1 MEQET
6 AVAGVGAV
14 RCAAGEAEEA
24 RLRALMADAPAS
36 VAAMFLERVAKTPD
50 SDAFLVP
57 SGTGWR
63 RQTWRQTAEVVT
75 EIAAGLLALGVRPED
90 RVAIASST
98 RIDWVHADLAIMCA
112 GAATTTVYPTS
123 TGGDVEHIV
132 GDSGSRLLVAEDAE
146 QLAKL
151 CRHRAGLP
159 DLERVVVIDQPPAE
173 ALAEA
178 EAAGLAVI
186 SLDRLRQI
194 GERYLA
200 EHPAAV
206 TERIASVRPDHLATL
221 IYTSG
226 TTGRPKGVRLT
237 QRCWVYEGLAAA
249 SIDEV
254 RPEDVTYLWLPLSH
268 SFGKVLLAAQIAIGH
283 AAAVDGR
290 LDRIVENLP
299 VVRPTG
305 MAGAP
310 RIYEKVHARVNAM
323 VAEHGGAKA
332 RIFAWSFDVGR
343 RVSRLRQD
351 GQRPGGLLALQ
362 ARLADRLVF
371 GTIRQRFG
379 GRVRSFISGA
389 APLSVGIAEWFDA
402 AGLRILEGY
411 GLTET
416 SAGSFVNR
424 PDRYR
429 LGTVGVPLPGTE
441 VRIEDDGEVLIKGP
455 GVMEGYHNLPEETAA
470 VLTEDGWLRT
480 GDIGEITPDGF
491 LRITDRKKDLIKT
504 SGGKYVAPQSI
515 ETQFKAIC
523 PLASQIVVHGDGR
536 NYVTALIALD
546 PEEVSAWA
554 AAHGMGGGVPYQEVV
569 TSDAMREA
577 ISGYVDRLNAGL
589 GRWEAIKRFDL
600 LDRDLTVEDGFLTP
614 SLKLKRRVVERAYAE
629 RLDRLYAAG

>member
-6 AVAGVGAV
+6 AVADPGAV

-24 RLRALMADAPAS
+24 RLRALMAEAPPS
-36 VAAMFLERVAKTPD
+36 VAAMFIERVAKTPD

-57 SGTGWR
+57 SAGTGWR

-75 EIAAGLLALGVRPED
+75 EIAAGLLALGVRLED

-98 RIDWVHADLAIMCA
+98 RVDWIHADLAIMCA

-123 TGGDVEHIV
+123 TGDDVEHIV
-132 GDSGSRLLVAEDAE
+132 RDSGSRVLVAEDAE
-146 QLAKL
+146 QLAKI

-159 DLERVVVIDQPPAE
+159 DLERVVVIDEPPAE
-173 ALAEA
+173 SLAEA

-194 GERYLA
+194 GEGYLA

-206 TERIASVRPDHLATL
+206 TERIASVRPEHLATL

-237 QRCWVYEGLAAA
+237 QRCWVYEGLAAG
-249 SIDEV
+249 SIGEV

-310 RIYEKVHARVNAM
+310 RIYEKVHARVNAT

-332 RIFAWSFDVGR
+332 RIFAWAFDVGR

-351 GQRPGGLLALQ
+351 GQQPSGLLALQ

-389 APLSVGIAEWFDA
+389 APLSVGVAEWFDA

-416 SAGSFVNR
+416 SAGSLVNR

-429 LGTVGVPLPGTE
+429 LGTVGVPLPGTQ
-441 VRIEDDGEVLIKGP
+441 VRIGDDGEVLIKGP
-455 GVMEGYHNLPEETAA
+455 GVMEGYHNLPEQTAA

-546 PEEVSAWA
+546 PDEVGAWA
-554 AAHGMGGGVPYQEVV
+554 AAHGMADAPYSEVAA
-569 TSDAMREA
+569 SPAMREA
-577 ISGYVDRLNAGL
+577 ISGYVDSLNAGL
-589 GRWEAIKRFDL
+589 GRWEAIKRFDI

-614 SLKLKRRVVERAYAE
+614 SLKLKRRVVEHAYAE